1 MARKSVRSLLLTA
14 LLATPLLS
22 YATQYPLTVT
32 DLDGRQVTL
41 AKEPQR
47 IILQDGRD
55 IMTLA
60 LLDRDNPFK
69 RLVAWNNLA
78 KKQDVATWQML
89 KTTWP
94 QSATI
99 LDMGFSD
106 KGNVDL
112 ESVIARQ
119 PDLMIA
125 QLRARPALMESGVI
139 DKLSALH
146 VPVLFVDYEIA
157 PAKDTAPSIDL
168 LGKVLNR
175 ESQAKAFTDYYRQ
188 QLQTIRQKTA
198 AITPKANVFV
208 EALAGNSDACCFTH
222 GHSGWGGLVEAVGAN
237 NIGSQLLPGASGFVS
252 LEKII
257 SMKPDAWIM
266 TGSKR
271 GNSQVLPLGYAVKP
285 EAVKAQAQTLLARPG
300 VSQIPAVQEKRAYGV
315 YHHFYN
321 HPWNI
326 VGMKTWRK
334 ISTRRPSAIST
345 RMRRTIILC
354 AISPTCRTSRS
365 SSPGSRASKYSM
377 RLTSD
382 SVLDGLPAG
391 TSGMMNDYRR
401 IVRRRLLLILLLT
414 LLIVASLLLDFMLG
428 PSGLPLQSLWQTL
441 TDPASADPGTRA
453 IVWDIRLP
461 YAVMAIIVG
470 LALGLAGAEM
480 QTILNNP
487 LASPFTLGVS
497 SAAAFGAALAIVLG
511 IGLPGIPGQWFI
523 SANAFIFALLAALL
537 LDGISR
543 WTQVATSGVILF
555 GIALVFT
562 FNALVSMLQF
572 IANEDTLQG
581 LVFWTMGSIDRA
593 SWSKVAILLVALAL
607 VMPLSLRSAW
617 KLTALRLGEDRAISF
632 GINVRRLRLTT
643 LLRISILSALSVA
656 FVGPIGFIGL
666 VAPHIA
672 RMLFG
677 EDHRFYLPASALI
690 GALVLSLASIASK
703 NLIPGAI
710 IPVGI
715 VTSLVGV
722 PFFLSIILRHRG
734 QV

>member
-188 QLQTIRQKTA
+188 QLQSIRQKTA
-198 AITPKANVFV
+198 TITPKANVFV

-315 YHHFYN
+315 
-321 HPWNI
+321 
-326 VGMKTWRK
+326 
-334 ISTRRPSAIST
+334 
-345 RMRRTIILC
+345 
-354 AISPTCRTSRS
+354 
-365 SSPGSRASKYSM
+365 
-377 RLTSD
+377 
-382 SVLDGLPAG
+382 
-391 TSGMMNDYRR
+391 
-401 IVRRRLLLILLLT
+401 
-414 LLIVASLLLDFMLG
+414 
-428 PSGLPLQSLWQTL
+428 
-441 TDPASADPGTRA
+441 
-453 IVWDIRLP
+453 
-461 YAVMAIIVG
+461 
-470 LALGLAGAEM
+470 
-480 QTILNNP
+480 
-487 LASPFTLGVS
+487 
-497 SAAAFGAALAIVLG
+497 
-511 IGLPGIPGQWFI
+511 
-523 SANAFIFALLAALL
+523 
-537 LDGISR
+537 
-543 WTQVATSGVILF
+543 
-555 GIALVFT
+555 
-562 FNALVSMLQF
+562 
-572 IANEDTLQG
+572 
-581 LVFWTMGSIDRA
+581 
-593 SWSKVAILLVALAL
+593 
-607 VMPLSLRSAW
+607 
-617 KLTALRLGEDRAISF
+617 
-632 GINVRRLRLTT
+632 
-643 LLRISILSALSVA
+643 
-656 FVGPIGFIGL
+656 
-666 VAPHIA
+666 
-672 RMLFG
+672 
-677 EDHRFYLPASALI
+677 
-690 GALVLSLASIASK
+690 
-703 NLIPGAI
+703 
-710 IPVGI
+710 
-715 VTSLVGV
+715 
-722 PFFLSIILRHRG
+722 
-734 QV
+734 